1 MSPVDGEHPPELV
14 AHLTAERGWY
24 DLATSHLFSWAS
36 VVRSEMVAPLLVE
49 GSVWGA
55 INLEEL
61 VEDAFDD
68 EDAQL
73 LSILANQVAAAIR
86 SVQLVQRVSA
96 A

>member
-1 MSPVDGEHPPELV
+1 M
-14 AHLTAERGWY
+14 
-24 DLATSHLFSWAS
+24 
-36 VVRSEMVAPLLVE
+36 APLLVE
-49 GSVWGA
+49 GSLWGA

-86 SVQLVQRVSA
+86 SAQLVQRVGA
-96 A
+96 T

>member
-1 MSPVDGEHPPELV
+1 
-14 AHLTAERGWY
+14 
-24 DLATSHLFSWAS
+24 
-36 VVRSEMVAPLLVE
+36 VRSELVAPLLVE
-49 GSVWGA
+49 GSAWGA

-86 SVQLVQRVSA
+86 SVQLVQRVA
-96 A
+96 AT

>member
-1 MSPVDGEHPPELV
+1 
-14 AHLTAERGWY
+14 
-24 DLATSHLFSWAS
+24 
-36 VVRSEMVAPLLVE
+36 VRSELVAPLLVE

-86 SVQLVQRVSA
+86 SAQLMQRVGA